1 MMDHNHR
8 PLLFEGLRA
17 RVHRNMVR
25 LDADG
30 QEVMITEECARALGE
45 WLVRVT
51 TEPKTQLPGGE

>member
-1 MMDHNHR
+1 MMDPSSR
-8 PLLFEGLRA
+8 PLLYEGIRA

-30 QEVMITEECARALGE
+30 REIMMTEECARALGE

-51 TEPKTQLPGGE
+51 IEPNSQLTGS